1 MEKTVQSTPSEN
13 ASQSNWLRQ
22 FVSPTKSMTGQISRA
37 LLASV
42 VAAAVDFGVLVLL
55 KEFADLRAE
64 TAAIPGYLVGGVVN
78 YFLCAR
84 WVFPSAPASV
94 TIGFTYFTILS
105 LGGLGLT
112 WLCIHFLNGVW
123 GVHYTLAKVVALGF
137 AFGWNF
143 FSRKLFLFRS

>member
-1 MEKTVQSTPSEN
+1 MEKFVQSTPSEN
-13 ASQSNWLRQ
+13 VSQSNWLRR
-22 FVSPTKSMTGQISRA
+22 FVGPTRSMTGQVSRA

-55 KEFADLRAE
+55 VEWAHLRAE
-64 TAAIPGYLVGGVVN
+64 TAAIVSYLVGGVVN

-84 WVFPSAPASV
+84 WVFPSAPTSV
-94 TIGFTYFTILS
+94 TIGFTFFTILS
-105 LGGLGLT
+105 LGGLGIT